1 MKLRV
6 LTKEAMGMK
15 IGKFSILLIL
25 ISVSILIITAC
36 TPSRVLVEEYN
47 QVSGETATMEPETAE
62 EIQPEP
68 GEVQEPA
75 PVDEDQEIGRDD
87 VPIMDSGYRI
97 QKGRSGENI
106 VYHVDATIEEVLTYY
121 QEELPNYD
129 WEMAGPPDNAI
140 SAIATMLREN
150 ADGDRLAI
158 NMQANEL
165 GGFVII
171 TITIS
176 RAN

>member
-1 MKLRV
+1 
-6 LTKEAMGMK
+6 MK

-25 ISVSILIITAC
+25 ISVLILIITAC
-36 TPSRVLVEEYN
+36 SPSRVLVEEYD
-47 QVSGETATMEPETAE
+47 QVFGETATTEPETAE
-62 EIQPEP
+62 EILPEP
-68 GEVQEPA
+68 GEAQEPA
-75 PVDEDQEIGRDD
+75 PVEEDQEKGRDD

-97 QKGRSGENI
+97 QKKGRSGENI